1 MEILLINTS
10 FSSYLCLACF
20 LGALGQ
26 EVLHWYNLKLELKDD
41 VEFYKS
47 STYWIITIASILFF
61 GLTSKLLAEL
71 VFDEGNITEA
81 KLFITA
87 FGYPLIIKQVLKLI
101 TKSVDNNNPRS
112 QYAPNSNTSFE
123 VNDYFKNY

>member
-1 MEILLINTS
+1 METLLINTTFLS
-10 FSSYLCLACF
+10 FLCSACF

-26 EVLHWYNLKLELKDD
+26 EVLHWYNLKLELKDN
-41 VEFYKS
+41 VQFYKS

-61 GLTSKLLAEL
+61 GLTSKLLAEF
-71 VFDEGNITEA
+71 VFEEGNITNA

-87 FGYPLIIKQVLKLI
+87 FGYPLIIKQVLKLL
-101 TKSVDNNNPRS
+101 TKSFNNDNPRS
-112 QYAPNSNTSFE
+112 QYAPSSDSSFE